1 MTPHLT
7 TTQDQRICY
16 GLPADWLTGWM
27 AAVGA
32 TVVDPQLR
40 LSWTEEE
47 IPVAMFSHQKGHDPV
62 KSLSEVWP
70 SLGRRLDAMPGAR
83 DATTN
88 KNDYSEISVKVFA
101 DRLAGAR
108 NHPDAFSLT
117 SSLTDLHWES
127 SKEGDK
133 AVYGPF
139 ETSGPGST
147 KWLHHRCRKV
157 YSSVGDPTKGMEEM
171 FDGVSQR
178 IADNGLGLD
187 AGRIGAIRDSGETQ
201 MVEPVVEG
209 LAYFALALFPV
220 RGAGKQVKASRGR
233 QRGWGVGP
241 YRDWDFI
248 WPAWRQPLDRWGIDA
263 LLTAWHNTWRRSK
276 RGKDDWIASRAEW
289 DLLGIHTG
297 WCTSRFKQRTS
308 RDMTRGYGS
317 QQIDA
322 Y

>member
-1 MTPHLT
+1 MTIQLT
-7 TTQDQRICY
+7 NAQDQRKCY

-32 TVVDPQLR
+32 TVVDNQLR
-40 LSWTEEE
+40 LSWTEDEV
-47 IPVAMFSHQKGHDPV
+47 PVAMFSHQKGHDPV
-62 KSLSEVWP
+62 KSLSDVWP
-70 SLGRRLDAMPGAR
+70 SLRSRLDHMPGAR

-88 KNDYSEISVKVFA
+88 KNDYREINVKVFA

-117 SSLTDLHWES
+117 SSLTDLHWEK

-157 YSSVGDPTKGMEEM
+157 YSSVGDPIRGMEEM

-201 MVEPVVEG
+201 MVEPVAES

-220 RGAGKQVKASRGR
+220 RGDGKQVQASRGR

-241 YRDWDFI
+241 YRDWEFI

-263 LLTAWHNTWRRSK
+263 LLTAWHNTWRR
-276 RGKDDWIASRAEW
+276 REKDEWRASRAEW
-289 DLLGIHTG
+289 DLLGVHAG
-297 WCTSRFKQRTS
+297 WCTSRFKRRTS

-317 QQIDA
+317 RQIDA
-322 Y
+322 